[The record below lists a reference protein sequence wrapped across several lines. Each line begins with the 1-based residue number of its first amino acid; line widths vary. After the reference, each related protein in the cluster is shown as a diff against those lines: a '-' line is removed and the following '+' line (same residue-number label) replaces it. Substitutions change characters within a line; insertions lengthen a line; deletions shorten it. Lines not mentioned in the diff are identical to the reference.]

1 MRALRQ
7 GGGAEEASKQPR
19 NRWRAGLHRSKAP
32 ICRSPIGGRAERKL
46 QLVDRQTRIGGRVE
60 RRWRSWR
67 RGRMEQQQQTQI
79 GWPAARPLLFPLPL
93 ISSCA
98 LQTCSDWACL
108 RGSIG
113 AISHT
118 QSSLPSPAP
127 CLSLPTRA
135 DPSPFPRARCLLF
148 PLRALRG
155 LLRACFFP
163 PRGPALDLGGR
174 LGVHPTP
181 WRRLSA
187 QGDAIRR
194 NGVAGRTPPLGSRL
208 DALASPRRRREN
220 HGKDIHQLLHNILSM
235 IIFLSTL

>member
-19 NRWRAGLHRSKAP
+19 NRWRAGLHRSEAP

-46 QLVDRQTRIGGRVE
+46 QLVDRQTRIGGRAE

-79 GWPAARPLLFPLPL
+79 GWPAARPLLFPLPSL
-93 ISSCA
+93 SSCA
-98 LQTCSDWACL
+98 LQACSDGARL

-113 AISHT
+113 AISCA
-118 QSSLPSPAP
+118 QLPSPAP
-127 CLSLPTRA
+127 YLSLPARA

-163 PRGPALDLGGR
+163 RADLPWTWEVALASTRR

-208 DALASPRRRREN
+208 DALASP
-220 HGKDIHQLLHNILSM
+220 
-235 IIFLSTL
+235 